1 MVEQCTCGAKPPA
14 DARFCH
20 RCGRPLFEETPRLEE
35 TSEPPELPSASASS
49 WVAALA
55 PTEINFANRIA
66 VRSGLLAAIVASLLI
81 SLPMPAFLNL
91 VWALLCLLGAG
102 MLSVHFYVKR
112 AGVVLA
118 PKAGAR
124 LGWITGVFAFTF
136 AVLSFTIT
144 MLLITRRGGLMEF
157 YRQQFEMRG
166 IPPEQLES
174 ALRIL
179 ENPVA
184 LAATVVLSLIVM
196 FVLFTAVPVAGG
208 ALGAKFF
215 GVPRDRG

>member
-20 RCGRPLFEETPRLEE
+20 RCGRPLFEEKPRLEE
-35 TSEPPELPSASASS
+35 TSERPELPSGSPSS
-49 WVAALA
+49 WATTVAPAD
-55 PTEINFANRIA
+55 INFANRIA
-66 VRSGLLAAIVASLLI
+66 VRSGLLAAVIASLLI

-91 VWALLCLLGAG
+91 VWVLFCLLVAG
-102 MLSVHFYVKR
+102 MLSVRFYVKR
-112 AGVVLA
+112 AGVVLV

-124 LGWITGVFAFTF
+124 LGWITGVFSFTF

-144 MLLITRRGGLMEF
+144 MLLITRRGGLIEF

-166 IPPEQLES
+166 IPREQLES

-184 LAATVVLSLIVM
+184 LAVMVVLSLMVM

-215 GVPRDRG
+215 GVPRDKG